1 MLKCK
6 EIRKREVLTTMLNRR
21 IEIFLIIMGMA
32 IFFFFGISGV
42 TMINVHGDDEAA
54 LEIYEQF
61 MQEEAA
67 ELENVPTYDE
77 FVETLRTAGVITL
90 VLAVIA
96 EAAGIV
102 SILLLKNDKR
112 PKVAGVLLLI
122 VGIFVSSLQFIIALV
137 GSVFFIIAAMMAL
150 FRKRKLA

>member
-1 MLKCK
+1 
-6 EIRKREVLTTMLNRR
+6 MLNRR

-90 VLAVIA
+90 VLA

>member
-96 EAAGIV
+96 EVAGIV

-112 PKVAGVLLLI
+112 AVHP
-122 VGIFVSSLQFIIALV
+122 
-137 GSVFFIIAAMMAL
+137 
-150 FRKRKLA
+150 

>member
-1 MLKCK
+1 MLECK

-96 EAAGIV
+96 E
-102 SILLLKNDKR
+102 
-112 PKVAGVLLLI
+112 VAGVLLLI

>member
-1 MLKCK
+1 
-6 EIRKREVLTTMLNRR
+6 
-21 IEIFLIIMGMA
+21 
-32 IFFFFGISGV
+32 
-42 TMINVHGDDEAA
+42 MINVHGDDEAA

-96 EAAGIV
+96 EVAGIV